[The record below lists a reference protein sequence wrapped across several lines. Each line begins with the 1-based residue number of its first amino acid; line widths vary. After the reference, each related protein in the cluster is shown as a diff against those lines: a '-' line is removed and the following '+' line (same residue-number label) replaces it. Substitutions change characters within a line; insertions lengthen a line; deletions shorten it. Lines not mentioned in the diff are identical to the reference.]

1 MIMRKYFLTLISIIT
16 FISLGEGQKV
26 INGVVTYGDEWI
38 DLDKQYLKMR
48 LAEDGI
54 YKVSYSE
61 LADSG
66 FPVSTT
72 PMSQYQV
79 FNLGKE
85 VAIKTSTEGIPT
97 DGDYMLFYG
106 LKNRSEVDRYGFEND
121 DHILNPRY
129 SLISD
134 TSAYFLTINE
144 SSNSRFQEVYTEV
157 EDLNLPSPDYFIF
170 KDEHVY
176 TNRLF
181 DPSFTDSNVSYS
193 DLRLCEGY
201 SMIQKQTLTQNL
213 NIHNLYKEAGD
224 LKFHLR
230 GATNKSSIHFPQ
242 LSIDDNVVYSDT
254 LSQFELID
262 IKTNINANSI
272 GSKLKVELQGLKETT
287 DLNTISIIELTYP
300 RQLSAINS
308 VNQFKLYDGNFSL
321 ALNNDSDYLLDVGN
335 NKIIYK
341 RDGKYKTFSDSKSQ
355 FAYSDGGEK
364 TVEISTYKQYPDIYG
379 ESFDYLIITNS
390 DLFKNSNV
398 LSEYDQYRSSAE
410 GGGYDTYIVDVNDL
424 YDMYAY
430 GVDRHF
436 VSINNFGF
444 KLFVENRDLGFVLL
458 LGKAVQYSQNRSAA
472 QVSSRT
478 NFVPTFGVPGSD
490 NLLFTNF
497 DSRIP
502 WLALGRISANTAEEV
517 SWYLDKIKSYDAQR
531 NLPQTIEDKFWMKS
545 MMHLSGGG
553 INDYQNAKRNL
564 DQMAT
569 IIENGKVGAE
579 VTSYYKYNDENP
591 NESFLDETL
600 DRINNG
606 LLIISQFGHGA
617 VSTIDFSIENPDKFN
632 NKDRY
637 HLLMSYGCLT
647 GNCHTAGG
655 GLSEEYIIN
664 KDKGSIGFLATSGYA
679 YPSNLGAFGK
689 NYYEIYGKEF
699 YGKTVGETIHA
710 ALDSIDYGTSL
721 GIGTFLQQWT
731 LHGDPAVTLYHFDNP
746 DYIIDYKSTH
756 NIPQQLNAFN
766 KEADI
771 CVDIYNLGEGIDGN
785 LKVDLKH
792 YREDGSLALDSIYT
806 VSAPKNK
813 DNYCFKFPLGNTSYI
828 GKNRIELI
836 LNPNNTIVEGP
847 MPSAEGNNSLVSST
861 GTLGFEF
868 NVLSDN
874 AIATYPF
881 QYGIVG
887 TTEVELTAT
896 TYNAFADSVSYIME
910 LDTTPEFNSSFL
922 KNYQTES
929 KSPIKWNIE
938 LPSIENRVYYWR
950 VSSDTIKGEETIPAF
965 WDNSSFTYLP
975 GKSGWNQGHW
985 GQFDDNDFDRL
996 GINNNKQ
1003 LEFSERNRI
1012 YQIKN
1017 PINFPVEIFVDGEYQ
1032 DIWRRSIPKGIG
1044 LIPIFKNTSKFE
1056 LNNQTG
1062 KYNSAISNRATIFYE
1077 YKMDSPED
1085 REKLYSAVSD
1095 NFENKYVLFTTLQ
1108 AYYKN
1113 NNYQAWQ
1120 TDGKNDFFE
1129 FLRAHGS
1136 QVTEEIEELNSFIY
1150 SAVIDGDTKQ
1160 ILTEEFSTSDL
1171 TSNFELMLR
1180 WDVGNMTTQ
1189 AFGPNL
1195 DYSGAKLSTEI
1206 IRNDSI
1212 NCVILGSSDNNE
1224 YVEIIN
1230 DINTNGE
1237 TDLSSINSYVY
1248 PYIKVQCY
1256 FEDLNDNTPSDL
1268 SKITIQ
1274 GLPSNELY
1282 LVQSE
1287 TIKKD
1292 YKYGES
1298 VNIPLSVNNIKSNI
1312 NSLVDITL
1320 DLSNQNNQKIN
1331 KVINLEKLNGGISS
1345 YQFKID
1351 SILPSGLYLANL
1363 EVNKNRNIL
1372 EQDYRNNSA
1381 QFAFEIEKNK
1391 EHGLLNVTFDG
1402 VNIMNNDIV
1411 SSQPDIKIEL
1421 ESKGGFLLIENPS
1434 MFKVKLVSPDGSSQ
1448 IIDLDSDQIE
1458 FIPAT
1463 ELDNNKAT
1471 VHFRPT
1477 DLSDGEY
1484 TLLISTESPYNNT
1497 YEVTFRVINKNAA
1510 SNFINYPNPF
1520 STSTQFIFT
1529 LTGNIVPNNIVLR
1542 IYTVSGKVVR
1552 EITGDELG
1560 PLHIGMNKTDFR
1572 WDGTDEYGNKLANGT
1587 YLYKVFI
1594 LGETGN
1600 KFEKIDLGNNTNQYF
1615 NNGFG
1620 KLTIIR

>member
-85 VAIKTSTEGIPT
+85 IAIKTSTEGIPT

-106 LKNRSEVDRYGFEND
+106 LKNRSEVDRYGFKND

-144 SSNSRFQEVYTEV
+144 SPNSRFQEVYTEV

-224 LKFHLR
+224 LKLHLR

-308 VNQFKLYDGNFSL
+308 VHQFKLYDGNFSL

-364 TVEISTYKQYPDIYG
+364 TVEISSYKQYPNIYG

-444 KLFVENRDLGFVLL
+444 KLFVENPDLGFVLL
-458 LGKAVQYSQNRSAA
+458 LGKAVQYSQNRSVA

-517 SWYLDKIKSYDAQR
+517 SWYLDKVKGYDAQL

-569 IIENGKVGAE
+569 IIEDGKVGAE
-579 VTSYYKYNDENP
+579 VTSYYKYNDESP

-710 ALDSIDYGTSL
+710 ALDSIDYGASL

-746 DYIIDYKSTH
+746 DYIMDYKSTH

-874 AIATYPF
+874 ALATYP
-881 QYGIVG
+881 YNYEIVNS
-887 TTEVELTAT
+887 TEVELVAT
-896 TYNAFADSVSYIME
+896 TFNAFADSSSYIME
-910 LDTTPEFNSSFL
+910 LDTTPEFNSPYL
-922 KNYQTES
+922 KNHRTIS
-929 KSPIKWNIE
+929 KSPISWNI
-938 LPSIENRVYYWR
+938 SIPETENQVYYWR
-950 VSSDTIKGEETIPAF
+950 VSTDTLRGDEKINVN
-965 WDNSSFTYLP
+965 WDLNSFTY
-975 GKSGWNQGHW
+975 KSGQSGWSQGHW
-985 GQFDDNDFDRL
+985 GQLDDNEMDRL
-996 GINNNKQ
+996 RINADRE
-1003 LEFSERNRI
+1003 LEFTERNRI

-1017 PINFPVEIFVDGEYQ
+1017 SLEKPAEIYRDGGYI
-1032 DIWRRSIPKGIG
+1032 DIWRRTIPKGIG
-1044 LIPIFKNTSKFE
+1044 LVPIFKNTSKFE
-1056 LNNQTG
+1056 PNDRTG
-1062 KYNSAISNRATIFYE
+1062 KYNSAIANRTTVFYE
-1077 YKMDSPED
+1077 YIMDTPDD
-1085 REKLYSAVSD
+1085 RAKLYDAISN
-1095 NFENKYVLFTTLQ
+1095 NFEDKYVLITTLQ
-1108 AYYKN
+1108 KIN
-1113 NNYQAWQ
+1113 KGINFDEWQ
-1120 TDGKNDFFE
+1120 SNGGKDFIQFLRNHGSTLADELEDMNSFVYNAVMDGKTKVI
-1129 FLRAHGS
+1129 LS
-1136 QVTEEIEELNSFIY
+1136 EEYGLED
-1150 SAVIDGDTKQ
+1150 V
-1160 ILTEEFSTSDL
+1160 

-1212 NCVILGSSDNNE
+1212 NCVVLGSSDNNE
-1224 YVEIIN
+1224 YTEILN

-1237 TDLSSINSYVY
+1237 TDLSSINPYEY
-1248 PYIKVQCY
+1248 PFIKVQCY
-1256 FEDLNDNTPSDL
+1256 FEDLKENTPSAI
-1268 SKITIQ
+1268 SEISIQ
-1274 GLPSNELY
+1274 GIPSNELF
-1282 LVQSE
+1282 LVQDDNL
-1287 TIKKD
+1287 IKS
-1292 YKYGES
+1292 YQYGEP
-1298 VNIPLSVNNIKSNI
+1298 VKIPVRVNNI
-1312 NSLVDITL
+1312 NSTLNALVDINL
-1320 DLSNQNNQKIN
+1320 DLSDQNNQKIN
-1331 KVINLEKLNGGISS
+1331 KVISLETLNGGISS
-1345 YQFKID
+1345 YQFNID
-1351 SILPSGLYLANL
+1351 SLLPSGSYLANL
-1363 EVNKNRNIL
+1363 EVNKNRNII
-1372 EQDYRNNSA
+1372 EHEYRNNSA
-1381 QFAFEIEKNK
+1381 QFAFEVEKNK
-1391 EHGLLNVTFDG
+1391 EYGLLNVTFDG
-1402 VNIMNNDIV
+1402 IHIMNNDIV

-1421 ESKGGFLLIENPS
+1421 ESKGGFLLIEDPS

-1463 ELDNNKAT
+1463 ELNNNKAS

-1497 YEVTFRVINKNAA
+1497 YEVTFRVINKNAV

-1529 LTGNIVPNNIVLR
+1529 LTGHVIPSNLVLR
-1542 IYTVSGKVVR
+1542 IYTVSGKIVR

-1560 PLHIGMNKTDFR
+1560 SLHIGMNKTDFR

-1594 LGETGN
+1594 LDDSG
-1600 KFEKIDLGNNTNQYF
+1600 KDYEKIDLGNNTDQYF
-1615 NNGFG
+1615 NSGFG
-1620 KLTIIR
+1620 KMTIIR